1 MDKTT
6 KLSYIVSPNDFLN
19 AGSVSEDIKA
29 ALSKMEVDPEIIRK
43 ATLAVYECELNM
55 IIHAN
60 GGIIETEISSD
71 KISVNV
77 EDNGPGIEDV
87 DQAMEYGFTTIPPDS
102 DIHAK
107 GMGKGAGFT
116 NIRNCTDLFDIQTE
130 IGCGTTIRFEVN
142 LKN

>member
-6 KLSYIVSPNDFLN
+6 KLSYIVSPNDFIN

-29 ALSKMEVDPEIIRK
+29 ALSKMDVDPEIIRK

-60 GGIIETEISSD
+60 GGIIEAEISSE
-71 KISVNV
+71 KISVVV

-87 DQAMEYGFTTIPPDS
+87 DQALKDGYTTVPEDS

-116 NIRNCTDLFDIQTE
+116 NIRNCTDSFDIETE
-130 IGCGTTIRFEVN
+130 VGYGTTIKFEIN
-142 LKN
+142 LHK